1 MTLKKKKAINNQ
13 NSFEAAN
20 KGIKTT
26 IIGIIISLILAAVK
40 AIAGILG
47 NSYALI
53 ADAIESASDVFT
65 SIIVLAG
72 LRIAQLPPD
81 QKHPYGHGKAEPFA
95 GIIVAVALFIAA
107 IFIITQSIHEIITP
121 HHAPAPFTLI
131 VLIIVVITKEVL
143 FRFIIKVGQSVE
155 SVAIKNDA
163 WHHRSDAITSGA
175 AFIGISVALIGG
187 DGYEQADDYAAL
199 FASGIIIFNAYRLF
213 RPALD
218 EIMDAAP
225 SKEINNEIINA
236 TNSVEGVIATD
247 KCFVRKMGLDYYID
261 IHIIVDG
268 NLTVHDGHEIAHNVK
283 DYLMSS
289 FPQISNVLVHV
300 EPATEERL
308 KRGHIIEQTKN
319 KSSNSE

>member
-1 MTLKKKKAINNQ
+1 MSIKKKKALTDK

-26 IIGIIISLILAAVK
+26 VLGIITSLFLAAIK
-40 AIAGILG
+40 AIAGIMG

-95 GIIVAVALFIAA
+95 GIVVAIALFVAA
-107 IFIITQSIHEIITP
+107 LIIITQSIHEIITP

-131 VLIIVVITKEVL
+131 VLIIVIITKEVL
-143 FRFIIKVGQSVE
+143 FRYIIKVGDSVN
-155 SVAIKNDA
+155 SVAVKNDA
-163 WHHRSDAITSGA
+163 WHHRSDAITSVA
-175 AFIGISVALIGG
+175 AFIGISIALIGG

-199 FASGIIIFNAYRLF
+199 FASGVIIFNAYRLF

-225 SKEINNEIINA
+225 SNEINNDIIYA
-236 TNSVEGVIATD
+236 TNSVDGVIATD
-247 KCFVRKMGLDYYID
+247 KCYVRKMGLDYFID

-268 NLTVHDGHEIAHNVK
+268 NISVHDGHDIAHNVK
-283 DYLMSS
+283 DYLMTT

-308 KRGHIIEQTKN
+308 NRDHIREQINNKKR
-319 KSSNSE
+319 

>member
-1 MTLKKKKAINNQ
+1 MTLNKKKILNYK

-20 KGIKTT
+20 KGVRTT
-26 IIGIIISLILAAVK
+26 IIGIITSMLLAAIK
-40 AIAGILG
+40 AVAGILG

-65 SIIVLAG
+65 SIVVLAG

-95 GIIVAVALFIAA
+95 GIVVAIALFVAA
-107 IFIITQSIHEIITP
+107 IIIISQSIHEIITP

-131 VLIIVVITKEVL
+131 VLVVVVLTKEFL
-143 FRFIIKVGQSVE
+143 FRYIIKVGTEVNSIAV
-155 SVAIKNDA
+155 KNDA
-163 WHHRSDAITSGA
+163 WHHRSDAFTSGA
-175 AFIGISVALIGG
+175 AFIGISIALIGG
-187 DGYEQADDYAAL
+187 EGYEQADDFAAL
-199 FASGIIIFNAYRLF
+199 FASGVIIFNAYRLL

-225 SKEINNEIINA
+225 SKEINQEIIYA
-236 TNSVEGVIATD
+236 TNSVSGVIAID
-247 KCFVRKMGLDYYID
+247 KCYVRKMGLDYYID

-268 NLTVHDGHEIAHNVK
+268 KLTVHDGHEIAHNVK
-283 DYLMSS
+283 DYLMKT

-308 KRGHIIEQTKN
+308 SREHIREQTN
-319 KSSNSE
+319 SKSK